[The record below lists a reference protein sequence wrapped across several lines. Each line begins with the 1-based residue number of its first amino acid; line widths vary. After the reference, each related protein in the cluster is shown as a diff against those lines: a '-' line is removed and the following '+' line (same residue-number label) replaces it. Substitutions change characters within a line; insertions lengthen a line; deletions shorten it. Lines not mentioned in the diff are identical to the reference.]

1 MSRAV
6 WRVEP
11 LDGADDP
18 RFPHWYA
25 QVAASMPYERPWLSV
40 PSAAFLQA
48 RLRVQLFDRTTALVA
63 LDDDG
68 EVVGAG
74 EATVNL
80 QGNTHF
86 GWGDVQVAP
95 DVRRRG
101 IGTALVG
108 AVEDVVRASGARFA
122 LLASH
127 YPFAERETHGYRRFA
142 EGLGY
147 ALDLDEIYRV
157 LALPVDPD
165 LLARLADE
173 AAEHHRGYRVVT
185 WVYDVPE
192 RYLASWIDVHNKLG
206 SDAPSGV
213 VQFEE
218 DGMDATSWA
227 EEVAQLRSVG
237 RELRSTVAISPD
249 DEVVAYNDLVL
260 QDNGTGR
267 VSQWGTLVRA
277 DHRGHRLGLAVKVA
291 GLRSLAETHPDRTE
305 VHTTNAE
312 VNAQMIGI
320 NEALGFRPV
329 AVHPGFY
336 REIRG

>member
-1 MSRAV
+1 MSPSR

-11 LDGADDP
+11 LTGADDP
-18 RFPHWYA
+18 RYPDWYA
-25 QVAASMPYERPWLSV
+25 QVAASMPYERPWVSV
-40 PSAAFLQA
+40 PSAASLRA
-48 RLRVQLFDRTTALVA
+48 RLRTQVFDRTTALVA
-63 LDDDG
+63 LDEEDA
-68 EVVGAG
+68 VVGAG

-95 DVRRRG
+95 RLRRRG
-101 IGTALVG
+101 IGSALVR
-108 AVEDVVRASGARFA
+108 AAEDVVRASGARYA
-122 LLASH
+122 LFASH
-127 YPFAERETHGYRRFA
+127 YPFEQRETHGYRRFA
-142 EGLGY
+142 EALGY

-165 LLARLADE
+165 LLARLAE
-173 AAEHHRGYRVVT
+173 AAAAHHGGYRLET

-192 RYLASWIDVHNKLG
+192 RYLDSWLDVHNKLG

-213 VQFEE
+213 VPFEK
-218 DGMDATSWA
+218 DGMDAVSWA
-227 EEVAQLRSVG
+227 EEVDQLRSLG
-237 RELRSTVAISPD
+237 REVRTTVAISPD

-277 DHRGHRLGLAVKVA
+277 DHRGRRLGLAVKVA
-291 GLRSLAETHPDRTE
+291 GLRSLAHDHPDRTE

-312 VNAQMIGI
+312 VNAQMIDI

-336 REIRG
+336 RQL